1 MLIEAARSA
10 QASQARNV
18 TWRRMRAEELPA
30 DLPPPRVVTFAQS
43 FHWMDR
49 RRVAAAV
56 RDLLIPGGAVVH
68 VHAKTHQGVDTD
80 VALPH
85 PKPPRVAIARLV
97 QRYLGSYH
105 RAGQGVLT
113 VGTAD
118 SEDIIYHAAGFTGPQ
133 QAEVPG

>member
-10 QASQARNV
+10 QATQARNV

-85 PKPPRVAIARLV
+85 PKPPRV
-97 QRYLGSYH
+97 GSDLPTSALLI
-105 RAGQGVLT
+105 RQGVRRR
-113 VGTAD
+113 
-118 SEDIIYHAAGFTGPQ
+118 GP
-133 QAEVPG
+133 ARAKLRFDPASWRPSLG